1 MSINSAQRL
10 FEKHSEVE
18 MLMHQKEFA
27 DMIKE
32 QKQKQY
38 DAECLKVSKMSLE
51 VSQKNLKV
59 ANWTL
64 FFAFLTLCI
73 TLYSLIKS

>member
-1 MSINSAQRL
+1 MSINSAQRA
-10 FEKHSEVE
+10 SEH
-18 MLMHQKEFA
+18 MGLMHHKEVV
-27 DMIKE
+27 DMVKE
-32 QKQKQY
+32 QEQKQY
-38 DAECLKVSKMSLE
+38 DAECLKISKMSLE

>member
-10 FEKHSEVE
+10 FEKQREAE
-18 MLMHQKEFA
+18 MLTHQKEFA

-32 QKQKQY
+32 QEQKQY

-51 VSQKNLKV
+51 ISQKNLKV

-73 TLYSLIKS
+73 TIYTSIKP